1 MAISGNWTGK
11 WESLSRTW
19 TPADANCINE
29 FASIECKPNR
39 SWFSWDQCIS
49 STYVIVLVRISDVS
63 DVHSC
68 ASAKC
73 SWFQPLAFW
82 PRPRHLVI
90 WLGHIY
96 FRLAC
101 SYALQISISVCNG
114 SLNEWW
120 KLAQFGFG
128 WGAGHCTPAQKVE
141 RLLSSDIQTCKDNC
155 SIALAVVVIRIQ
167 LPYLIWVSTE
177 NSDCC
182 SPVLHVCLQSLHG
195 ISIGNC
201 LVTASRL
208 FSSFATRKRMF
219 RRDFIE

>member
-1 MAISGNWTGK
+1 MLIALTNLLRSSVNQI
-11 WESLSRTW
+11 E
-19 TPADANCINE
+19 ADSAEIN
-29 FASIECKPNR
+29 AYRPHT
-39 SWFSWDQCIS
+39 S
-49 STYVIVLVRISDVS
+49 SYSFVYLMYLMYIAVLI
-63 DVHSC
+63 
-68 ASAKC
+68 SAKC

-195 ISIGNC
+195 ISICNC

-208 FSSFATRKRMF
+208 FFSFATRKRMF